1 MYCIQETYSEYK
13 DTYSLKVKRWK
24 KIFPVNSNQES
35 RMATQI
41 SDKTDS
47 KSKTVLKDQEGHYI
61 LIKREIHQED
71 ITNIKIYIYSQNKS
85 PKTYEGNTDRTEGR
99 TRYGATVIV
108 GDFNSLHS
116 IWMEQID

>member
-71 ITNIKIYIYSQNKS
+71 ITNIKIYIYIHKTRA
-85 PKTYEGNTDRTEGR
+85 PKHMKETLTELKGELD
-99 TRYGATVIV
+99 TG
-108 GDFNSLHS
+108 L
-116 IWMEQID
+116 Q